1 MNYLNEQ
8 QLDELTQFDTPTVCN
23 ALEKFKLRPRTEG
36 FTSPVIRSI
45 FPGRKPMVGYACT
58 AKVSAMKAGTK
69 VNEEILYQYYQSVKD
84 CPGRPISV
92 IEDLDE
98 QSIGSFWG
106 EVQTTIHKALGCMG
120 VITNGGVRDLD
131 EAYALGFT
139 YFAQSILVSHAYIHM
154 EETNTAVMLGGL
166 KIHPRDLLHADKH
179 GAVLIPHEVAD
190 KVADACR
197 QIQDAEMPVLNGCR
211 AIEDGTLDIADLR
224 IWRSEM
230 AVLRSK

>member
-8 QLDELTQFDTPTVCN
+8 QLDELAQFDTPTVCN
-23 ALEKFKLRPRTEG
+23 ALEKFNLRPKTEG

-45 FPGRKPMVGYACT
+45 FPDRKPVVGYACT
-58 AKVSAMKAGTK
+58 AKISAMQPGTK
-69 VNEEILYQYYQSVKD
+69 ANEEILYRYYQGLKD

-98 QSIGSFWG
+98 ASTGSFWG
-106 EVQTTIHKALGCMG
+106 EVQTTVHKALGCMA

-139 YFAQSILVSHAYIHM
+139 YFASTVLVSHAYIHM
-154 EETNTAVMLGGL
+154 EETDTAVEIGGL
-166 KIHPRDLLHADKH
+166 MVHPGDLLHADKH
-179 GAVLIPHEVAD
+179 GCVLIPQEVAHL
-190 KVADACR
+190 VADACR
-197 QIQDAEMPVLNGCR
+197 QMQDAEMPVLNGCR
-211 AIEDGTLDIADLR
+211 ALEDGTLDIADLK

-230 AVLRSK
+230 AALRSR